1 MERSDKMKSPLLQL
15 YEGELAPLEDYQED
29 IAEYRRLLKIIHLRE
44 DSFGQKLKEID
55 PKLKEEFE
63 RLQSEQLEEIYWQPA
78 QSYIDGFRLGA
89 KIMIDIYQKDYT
101 EFAD

>member
-1 MERSDKMKSPLLQL
+1 MERSDKMKIPLLQL
-15 YEGELAPLEDYQED
+15 YERELAPLEDYQED

-44 DSFGQKLKEID
+44 DSFGQKLKEMD
-55 PKLKEEFE
+55 PELKAEFE

-78 QSYIDGFRLGA
+78 QSYIDSFRLGA
-89 KIMIDIYQKDYT
+89 KFMINIYQKDYT